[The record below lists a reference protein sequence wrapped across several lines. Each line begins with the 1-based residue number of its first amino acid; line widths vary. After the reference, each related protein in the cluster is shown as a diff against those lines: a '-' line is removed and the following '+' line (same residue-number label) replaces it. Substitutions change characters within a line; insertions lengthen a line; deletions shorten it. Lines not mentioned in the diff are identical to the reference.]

1 MKYKLLAIDMD
12 GTFLDGEHKP
22 LEENYI
28 AIKKAAELGIKV
40 VICSGRIPAA
50 LKLFTDDMPKNQPII
65 AGNGSIVYDGDLNEI
80 YKEYIDPDTVGD
92 IISMLRNEY
101 DHVYYHVMDP
111 YVVYSEG
118 IGRIVQDFLFKLNL
132 SLPRKHRM
140 EFRLVPDLVTYI
152 DEHRVKALK
161 IEIHED
167 DNNLFNEI
175 RRRIETIP
183 NVEVVTSGFGSLEI
197 VRKGIN
203 KGKALEVLAKHYGY
217 SLEECIAVGND
228 ENDVEMIQE
237 AGLGI
242 AVKNSNPKA
251 KAVADYIT
259 ENDNDNNAVAEVVE
273 KFILNV
279 D

>member
-12 GTFLDGEHKP
+12 GTFLDAEHKP

-50 LKLFTDDMPKNQPII
+50 LKLFSDDMPKNQPII
-65 AGNGSIVYDGDLNEI
+65 AGNGSIVYDSDLNEI
-80 YKEYIDPDTVGD
+80 YKEYIDPDTVGS
-92 IISMLRNEY
+92 IISMLREEY
-101 DHVYYHVMDP
+101 DNVYYHVMDP

-152 DEHRVKALK
+152 DENKVKALK

-167 DNNLFNEI
+167 DKNLFNEI
-175 RRRIETIP
+175 RRKIELIP
-183 NVEVVTSGFGSLEI
+183 TVEVVTSGFDSLEI
-197 VRKGIN
+197 VKKGMN
-203 KGKALEVLAKHYGY
+203 KGKALEVLAKHYGC

-228 ENDVEMIQE
+228 ENDIEMIE
-237 AGLGI
+237 KAGLGI
-242 AVKNSNPKA
+242 AVKNANPKA
-251 KAVADYIT
+251 KKVADYIT
-259 ENDNDNNAVAEVVE
+259 KNDNSHNAVAEVVE